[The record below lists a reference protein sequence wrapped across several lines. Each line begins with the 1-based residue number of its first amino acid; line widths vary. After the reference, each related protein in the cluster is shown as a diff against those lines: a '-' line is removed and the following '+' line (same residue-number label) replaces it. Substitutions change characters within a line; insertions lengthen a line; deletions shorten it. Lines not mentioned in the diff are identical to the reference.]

1 MQIKRYVQETL
12 QILQTLPNNTDKE
25 VLLETL
31 DPIFNYVDSNI
42 VTLSQSLLT
51 LNFARM
57 LQLFWN
63 TILQELLRNGAAI
76 PYNDGKER
84 GALFSKIILV
94 VPMLRK
100 YFATGDTGLN
110 EDELNTPVYWEVTEA
125 LNQYTLLS

>member
-1 MQIKRYVQETL
+1 M
-12 QILQTLPNNTDKE
+12 TDNE
-25 VLLETL
+25 EALLDAL

-76 PYNDGKER
+76 QYEDANER
-84 GALFSKIILV
+84 AALFSKIILV
-94 VPMLRK
+94 VPLIRK

-110 EDELNTPVYWEVTEA
+110 EDELNTPVYWEVSEA
-125 LNQYTLLS
+125 LNQYTLQR